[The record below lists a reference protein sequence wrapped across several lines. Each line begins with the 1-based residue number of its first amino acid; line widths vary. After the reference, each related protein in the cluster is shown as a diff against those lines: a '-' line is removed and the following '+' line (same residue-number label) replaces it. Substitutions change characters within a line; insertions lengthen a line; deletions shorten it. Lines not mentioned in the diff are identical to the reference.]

1 MKEAVMNEDHLKGGK
16 LPSNPIKE
24 AASKAQNATDGAR
37 DTVCKTAKI

>member
-1 MKEAVMNEDHLKGGK
+1 MHEDHLKGGK
-16 LPSNPIKE
+16 PPSNPIKE